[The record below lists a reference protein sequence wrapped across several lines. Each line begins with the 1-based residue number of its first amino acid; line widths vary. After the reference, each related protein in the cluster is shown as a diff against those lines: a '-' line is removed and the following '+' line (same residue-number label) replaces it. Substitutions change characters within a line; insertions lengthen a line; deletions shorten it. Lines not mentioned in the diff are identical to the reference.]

1 MMYMSRQQLEA
12 RFEPLKD
19 VREETIWGGVSTI
32 HLTLIPKANASYKY
46 AEVWIDA
53 AGMPVQSKIVEKNDD
68 STTMRLS
75 DVEKNIKLN
84 DGDFKISLDSDVK
97 VIKS

>member
-1 MMYMSRQQLEA
+1 MSKFLLGRRQFALGA
-12 RFEPLKD
+12 AA
-19 VREETIWGGVSTI
+19 VATNA
-32 HLTLIPKANASYKY
+32 LIPKGNASYKY

-75 DVEKNIKLN
+75 DVEKNIKLS

>member
-32 HLTLIPKANASYKY
+32 HLTLIPKGSASYKY

-53 AGMPVQSKIVEKNDD
+53 SGMPVQSKIVEKNDD

-75 DVEKNIKLN
+75 DVEKNIKLS
-84 DGDFKISLDSDVK
+84 DGEFKISLDSDVK